1 MYRCEMN
8 QMDIKNRLKKLE
20 EMTFTVDQEDKIIS
34 FLEAVEAYILEDSSG
49 VVSAETAERLDDSA
63 SEFNFGK
70 NLIKGEK

>member
-1 MYRCEMN
+1 MN
-8 QMDIKNRLKKLE
+8 LKNRLKKLE

-34 FLEAVEAYILEDSSG
+34 FLGAVEAYILEDSSG
-49 VVSAETAERLDDSA
+49 VVSAETAKRLDDSA

>member
-1 MYRCEMN
+1 MN
-8 QMDIKNRLKKLE
+8 IKNRLKKLE

-49 VVSAETAERLDDSA
+49 VVSAETAKRLDDSA

>member
-1 MYRCEMN
+1 
-8 QMDIKNRLKKLE
+8 MDIKNRLKKLE

-34 FLEAVEAYILEDSSG
+34 FLEAVEAYVSEESSG
-49 VVSAETAERLDDSA
+49 VVSAETAKRLDDSA

>member
-1 MYRCEMN
+1 MN
-8 QMDIKNRLKKLE
+8 IKNRLKKLE

-49 VVSAETAERLDDSA
+49 VVSAETAQRLDDSA

>member
-1 MYRCEMN
+1 MN
-8 QMDIKNRLKKLE
+8 IKNRLKKLE

-34 FLEAVEAYILEDSSG
+34 FLGAVEAYILEDSSG
-49 VVSAETAERLDDSA
+49 VVSAETAKQLEDSA

>member
-1 MYRCEMN
+1 
-8 QMDIKNRLKKLE
+8 MDIKNRLKKLE

-49 VVSAETAERLDDSA
+49 VVSAETAQRLDDSA

-70 NLIKGEK
+70 NLIKGDK

>member
-1 MYRCEMN
+1 MN
-8 QMDIKNRLKKLE
+8 IKNRLKKLE
-20 EMTFTVDQEDKIIS
+20 EMTFTVNQEDKIIS

-49 VVSAETAERLDDSA
+49 VVSAETAKQLEDSA

>member
-1 MYRCEMN
+1 MN
-8 QMDIKNRLKKLE
+8 LKNRLKKLE
-20 EMTFTVDQEDKIIS
+20 EMTFTASQEDKIVS

-49 VVSAETAERLDDSA
+49 VVSAETAQRVDDSA

>member
-1 MYRCEMN
+1 MN
-8 QMDIKNRLKKLE
+8 LKNRLKKLE
-20 EMTFTVDQEDKIIS
+20 EMTLTVNQEDKIIS

-49 VVSAETAERLDDSA
+49 VVSAGTVKQLEDSA